1 LNVLYLSGPDRQSL
15 LEETMTSEFE
25 SAVMRK
31 VAWRLIPFLSI
42 GYMINAL
49 DRFNVSMAALTM
61 NKDLGLSASAYGFG
75 AGAFFWTY
83 ILFQFPANL
92 VLARIGARVWISIIM
107 MVWGICSAS
116 TALITGETSF
126 VAVRFLL
133 GIAEAG
139 FFPGVAYF
147 MTCWFPAS
155 YRGRMMG
162 IFYAAGSFAG
172 VIGGPIGAGLL
183 KLNGTLGIAGWR
195 WIFLVEGVPAVLLA
209 FYGIATLCNRPIEAG
224 WLTAEQRVWLQ
235 RRLDTEAVVKSG
247 HGLGLL
253 RSIVSPQILM
263 LTVAYLFIAYGVY
276 AMAFFLP
283 LIVKSLGMSNTAI
296 GYVLVLPNLC
306 GSVGMILFSRSSDRT
321 GERVWHVVLP
331 VALAGLGAMAAG
343 LLLGNVYLTI
353 AAFCIA
359 TFGIASCL
367 PVFWNLPTAYL
378 GAAAAAGGIA
388 FVNSIGNISG
398 YAAPQITGLLRDATG
413 GYMVPMLVTG
423 AVVLCGAGL
432 ILGSGIR
439 KHIPQ
444 GVPAIDRA
452 ALPR

>member
-1 LNVLYLSGPDRQSL
+1 
-15 LEETMTSEFE
+15 MTIEFE
-25 SAVMRK
+25 SDVMRK

-61 NKDLGLSASAYGFG
+61 NQDLGLRASAYGFG

-92 VLARIGARVWISIIM
+92 MLARIGARVWISIIM
-107 MVWGICSAS
+107 AVWGVCSAC
-116 TALITGETSF
+116 TALVTGETSF

-162 IFYAAGSFAG
+162 IFYAAGAFSG
-172 VIGGPIGAGLL
+172 VVGGPLGAALL
-183 KLNGTLGIAGWR
+183 GLNGKFGIAGWQ

-209 FYGIATLCNRPIEAG
+209 CYGFKTLCNRPIEAG
-224 WLTAEQRVWLQ
+224 WLTLEQRNWLQ
-235 RRLDTEAVVKSG
+235 SRLDTEAVAKSG
-247 HGLGLL
+247 HGVGLL
-253 RSIVSPQILM
+253 RSIASPELLI

-283 LIVKSLGMSNTAI
+283 LIVKSLGLSNTAI

-306 GSVGMILFSRSSDRT
+306 GSVGMILLSRSSDRT
-321 GERVWHVVLP
+321 GERLWHVILP
-331 VALAGLGAMAAG
+331 VALAGLGAIAAG
-343 LLLGNVYLTI
+343 LLLGNIYLTMT
-353 AAFCIA
+353 AFCVA
-359 TFGIASCL
+359 FLGIASCL

-378 GAAAAAGGIA
+378 GAGAAAGGIA
-388 FVNSIGNISG
+388 FINSIGNISG
-398 YAAPQITGLLRDATG
+398 YAAPQITGLLRDASG
-413 GYMVPMLVTG
+413 GYMVPMLVAG
-423 AVVLCGAGL
+423 AVVLAGAGL

-439 KHIPQ
+439 KHIPR
-444 GVPAIDRA
+444 GVPIPDSG
-452 ALPR
+452 ALPH